1 MNLVVFG
8 LGAWLCI
15 QGRITAGTVIAFVQL
30 LNYITLPIEK
40 LPALYSTRKAS
51 AALME
56 KGEAALHVKEESLPE
71 KTVTKFR
78 QAVALEHVS
87 FSYEEGKKV
96 LSDINIRFEKG
107 KRYAVVGAS
116 GSGKSTL
123 LQLLLGYD
131 RGYEGKF
138 FWMK

>member
-1 MNLVVFG
+1 MLDAFEQENAALEKSKKRRRDLISILMLLSQISGFLVNLVVFG

-87 FSYEEGKKV
+87 F
-96 LSDINIRFEKG
+96 LSLIHI
-107 KRYAVVGAS
+107 
-116 GSGKSTL
+116 
-123 LQLLLGYD
+123 
-131 RGYEGKF
+131 
-138 FWMK
+138 

>member
-1 MNLVVFG
+1 M
-8 LGAWLCI
+8 
-15 QGRITAGTVIAFVQL
+15 IAFVQL

-96 LSDINIRFEKG
+96 LSDINIRFE
-107 KRYAVVGAS
+107 RES
-116 GSGKSTL
+116 DM
-123 LQLLLGYD
+123 LLLERAEREIHSAAAVAGI
-131 RGYEGKF
+131 
-138 FWMK
+138 

>member
-1 MNLVVFG
+1 M
-8 LGAWLCI
+8 
-15 QGRITAGTVIAFVQL
+15 
-30 LNYITLPIEK
+30 
-40 LPALYSTRKAS
+40 
-51 AALME
+51 
-56 KGEAALHVKEESLPE
+56 
-71 KTVTKFR
+71 
-78 QAVALEHVS
+78 S

-131 RGYEGKF
+131 RGYEGKIF
-138 FWMK
+138 LDEVELNALSRESLSSGIHGSRMFLYSRNTPG

>member
-1 MNLVVFG
+1 M
-8 LGAWLCI
+8 
-15 QGRITAGTVIAFVQL
+15 
-30 LNYITLPIEK
+30 
-40 LPALYSTRKAS
+40 
-51 AALME
+51 
-56 KGEAALHVKEESLPE
+56 HVKEESLPE

-123 LQLLLGYD
+123 L
-131 RGYEGKF
+131 
-138 FWMK
+138 

>member
-1 MNLVVFG
+1 
-8 LGAWLCI
+8 
-15 QGRITAGTVIAFVQL
+15 
-30 LNYITLPIEK
+30 
-40 LPALYSTRKAS
+40 
-51 AALME
+51 ME
-56 KGEAALHVKEESLPE
+56 KGEAVLHVKEESLPE

-123 LQLLLGYD
+123 LGSCCWD
-131 RGYEGKF
+131 MIEAMREEF